1 MITGSKELIRDINR
15 RLILETIIQE
25 DPISRASLAQRTGLT
40 KATVSAIVANLIE
53 QNLVLEIG
61 SDNTSLGRKPILLTF
76 NADCGHVIS
85 LDLNNTTISVLTS
98 NLRGEN
104 CSLSLHTHKIDRD
117 NILHT
122 LRTILEETLQA
133 LPPTIYGAIGIG
145 IGIHGTVFANE
156 VLFTPYTPYET
167 IPFKSHLE
175 EALQIP
181 VFLEN
186 EANLSV
192 IGEQTF
198 WYNVPNIIGVSVHSG
213 IGVGAIIERN
223 LYSGINGNAGEFGHT
238 IVERDGRNCPCG
250 NKGCLEQYASE
261 RAILEQYTLQT
272 SASEGGTLSASI
284 SLDDFVEAYAHRDST
299 AVDLIEEFIAYM
311 ALAINNLS
319 ATFNPDI
326 IVINSSFIINIPGIL
341 PRIREHLSSRISKH
355 CELVPSRLQDSSI
368 LLGASCICIK
378 HFLDIDHLF
387 LKK

>member
-104 CSLSLHTHKIDRD
+104 CSLSLHAHIVDRD
-117 NILHT
+117 SILPT
-122 LRTILEETLQA
+122 LRAILEDTLQA
-133 LPPTIYGAIGIG
+133 LPQTIYGAIGIG

-167 IPFKSHLE
+167 LPFKTYLE

-198 WYNVPNIIGVSVHSG
+198 WYNVPNVIGVSVHSG

-223 LYSGINGNAGEFGHT
+223 LYNGINGNAGEFGHT

-272 SASEGGTLSASI
+272 STGEEALPSSI
-284 SLDDFVEAYAHRDST
+284 SLDDFVEAYAHRDVI
-299 AVDLIEEFIAYM
+299 AIDLIDEFIVYM

-341 PRIREHLSSRISKH
+341 PRIKEKLSSRISKH

-378 HFLDIDHLF
+378 QFLDIDHLF